1 MDDDTIDPLALSR
14 AALQT
19 TELLRHLRPDDVRC
33 EAGELVGDSGVLC
46 KIEEGVI
53 EGRTSPSSLMAY
65 CCSDYQACPTWKK
78 SKEAEWGI
86 GVALVDLRAD
96 AASKRKMDMQRKD
109 AKRERMERSAELLR
123 SPSKEGE
130 AFRERLF
137 RIIREAEA
145 RTK

>member
-14 AALQT
+14 AAEQT
-19 TELLRHLRPDDVRC
+19 TELLRQLRPDDVKC
-33 EAGELVGDSGVLC
+33 VAGELVGESGVLC
-46 KIEEGVI
+46 KIEQGVI
-53 EGRTSPSSLMAY
+53 DARTSPSSLMAY
-65 CCSDYQACPTWKK
+65 CCSDYLSCPTWVK
-78 SKEAEWGI
+78 SKVAEWGI
-86 GVALVDLRAD
+86 GVALADLRAD
-96 AASKRKMDMQRKD
+96 AAAKRKMDMKRKA

>member
-14 AALQT
+14 AAEQT
-19 TELLRHLRPDDVRC
+19 TELLRQLRPEDVTC
-33 EAGELVGDSGVLC
+33 EAGELTGESGVLC

-53 EGRTSPSSLMAY
+53 EARTSPSSLMAY
-65 CCSDYQACPTWKK
+65 CCSDYLACPTWKK

-96 AASKRKMDMQRKD
+96 AAEKRKMDARRKD

-123 SPSKEGE
+123 SPSKEGAE
-130 AFRERLF
+130 FRERLF

-145 RTK
+145 RTT